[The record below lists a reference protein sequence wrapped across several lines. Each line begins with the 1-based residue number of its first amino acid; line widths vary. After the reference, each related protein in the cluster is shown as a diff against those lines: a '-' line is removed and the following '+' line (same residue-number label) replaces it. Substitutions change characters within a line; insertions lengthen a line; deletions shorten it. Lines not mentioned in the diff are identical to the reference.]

1 MARVILRRLRY
12 DNKTT
17 EAVVKLVKY
26 HDYPLCADEVVIRK
40 SMNRIGMDIYKSY
53 LSLRDADLE
62 GKSEYSR
69 EINKTLFEDIYKVY
83 EEVMKQNP
91 CVVTKDLAVNGRDLM
106 EAGVKKGE
114 KIGDI
119 LNTLLELV
127 IENPSLNT
135 KDKLIEKVKELA

>member
-1 MARVILRRLRY
+1 M
-12 DNKTT
+12 
-17 EAVVKLVKY
+17 
-26 HDYPLCADEVVIRK
+26 
-40 SMNRIGMDIYKSY
+40 
-53 LSLRDADLE
+53 
-62 GKSEYSR
+62 
-69 EINKTLFEDIYKVY
+69 
-83 EEVMKQNP
+83 MKQNP